1 MANRVFTL
9 YANGYTIR
17 QIAER
22 LDLEIEDVQ
31 MYLRLFR

>member
-1 MANRVFTL
+1 MANRIFNL
-9 YANGYTIR
+9 YNAGYTIR

-22 LDLEIEDVQ
+22 LDLEIEDVL